1 MAAQSSD
8 VFSFQLKGPIR
19 QISTASLFSHCEAW
33 KQCLALPLQR
43 SSSAWQTGRMSHVW
57 CLQAASLSARI
68 TCVGFGG
75 SASPTDLVFSRSST
89 RQRWR
94 RASAPGKGWEIPLP
108 PPVSDEG
115 ADVAL
120 LPVLSPHLL
129 GEVLVASEGGAAV
142 LWTVGRGLVHSLLG
156 RHVQPVELSVI

>member
-1 MAAQSSD
+1 M
-8 VFSFQLKGPIR
+8 
-19 QISTASLFSHCEAW
+19 
-33 KQCLALPLQR
+33 
-43 SSSAWQTGRMSHVW
+43 W
-57 CLQAASLSARI
+57 CLQAALLSARI

-94 RASAPGKGWEIPLP
+94 RASAPGKGWEFPLP

-142 LWTVGRGLVHSLLG
+142 LWTVGRGLVLSLLG
-156 RHVQPVELSVI
+156 RHVQQAELSVI